1 MNKTSNERCKQLLN
15 FLLINW
21 YKLTP
26 NRLKVVMLNMTNRG
40 RIIWLT
46 GLSGAGKSTLAYGL
60 KAKIVTEFKNVIVI
74 DGDKV
79 RHGIS
84 KDLNFSSKGKIENI
98 RRIAELAKLCYDES
112 LITIVASIS
121 PFRSGRLHARSLIK
135 NKNDFI
141 EVYVK
146 ASPDTVQKRD
156 PKGIYKKFQ
165 QGQITGLSG
174 FDATYEEPV
183 DAEITIDTE
192 KSLAEDGIEKIV
204 KFLDSK

>member
-1 MNKTSNERCKQLLN
+1 M
-15 FLLINW
+15 
-21 YKLTP
+21 
-26 NRLKVVMLNMTNRG
+26 
-40 RIIWLT
+40 
-46 GLSGAGKSTLAYGL
+46 
-60 KAKIVTEFKNVIVI
+60 
-74 DGDKV
+74 
-79 RHGIS
+79 
-84 KDLNFSSKGKIENI
+84 
-98 RRIAELAKLCYDES
+98 
-112 LITIVASIS
+112 ASIS